1 MDWSVRKVELK
12 ETWTLKWH
20 REFDTANKWTSAG
33 GVKPEDWPYWMRKF
47 KDY

>member
-12 ETWTLKWH
+12 ELWTLKGH
-20 REFDTANKWTSAG
+20 RKFDTVGPWTKAG
-33 GVKPEDWPYWMRKF
+33 GAQPGDRPQWMRKF